1 MVDSL
6 PARRPGSR
14 PIHLGWET
22 GIENAAKL
30 EDKNLQG
37 AGALQIR
44 FNPPQQLLV
53 ISQWSVP
60 GL

>member
-1 MVDSL
+1 MERVQMVDSL

-37 AGALQIR
+37 AGALQKR
-44 FNPPQQLLV
+44 FNPPQ
-53 ISQWSVP
+53 
-60 GL
+60 